1 MVSAIP
7 GTRSSLAPKAP
18 ASPQPEPQLRT
29 LRRGWRL
36 ALERLIEVG
45 LVLSA
50 ASSIAITAGI
60 VFVLVRESIP
70 FFAHVSIVEFLTER
84 LWTPLFADP
93 KYGIL
98 PLLSGTIMTTVIALA
113 VAMPVGTILA
123 IWLSE
128 FASPRAREIIKPV
141 LEILS
146 AVPTVVFGYFA
157 VQTVTPQLQLLIPS
171 LPAFNMLSA
180 GLIMG
185 VMIVPYVSSLSEDAM
200 RAVPMLLREGSY
212 AMGAGK
218 LNTAIRVVVPAALS
232 GIGAAYTLAVARA
245 VGETM
250 IVAIAAGQQPNLT
263 FNPVE
268 SAATITAYIVQVS
281 LGDLPH
287 DSIGYQSIFAA
298 GITLFIMTMAFNLVG
313 TWLRKRYRQSY

>member
-1 MVSAIP
+1 MSAIS
-7 GTRSSLAPKAP
+7 RFSKSLGSAGEP
-18 ASPQPEPQLRT
+18 ARPALARP
-29 LRRGWRL
+29 GWRIV
-36 ALERLIEVG
+36 LERVVE
-45 LVLSA
+45 LSLLLAA
-50 ASSIAITAGI
+50 ASSIAITVGI
-60 VFVLVRESIP
+60 VYVLVSESIP
-70 FFAHVSIVEFLTER
+70 FFRHVSIVEFLTER
-84 LWTPLFADP
+84 MWTPLFADP

-98 PLLSGTIMTTVIALA
+98 PLLSGTLMTTLIALG

-128 FASPRAREIIKPV
+128 FASPRAREIIKPI

-157 VQTVTPQLQLLIPS
+157 VQTITPRLQMIFPD

-218 LNTAIRVVVPAALS
+218 LNTAVRVVFPAALS

-250 IVAIAAGQQPNLT
+250 IVAIAAGQQPSLT
-263 FNPVE
+263 VNPLE

-287 DSIGYQSIFAA
+287 GSIGYQSIFAA
-298 GITLFIMTMAFNLVG
+298 GITLFVMTMAFNLVG
-313 TWLRKRYRQSY
+313 TWLRRRYRQAY

>member
-1 MVSAIP
+1 MSNALGPTGDPVRPA
-7 GTRSSLAPKAP
+7 LARKA
-18 ASPQPEPQLRT
+18 
-29 LRRGWRL
+29 WRVG
-36 ALERLIEVG
+36 LERIIELG
-45 LVLSA
+45 LLLA
-50 ASSIAITAGI
+50 AVSSIAITGGI
-60 VFVLVRESIP
+60 VYVLVSESIP
-70 FFAHVSIVEFLTER
+70 FFQHVSIFEFLTER
-84 LWTPLFADP
+84 MWTPLFADP

-98 PLLSGTIMTTVIALA
+98 PLLSGTLMTTVIALL

-128 FASPRAREIIKPV
+128 FASPRAREIIKPI

-157 VQTVTPQLQLLIPS
+157 VQTITPKLQLIFPD

-218 LNTAIRVVVPAALS
+218 LNTALRVVFPAALS

-250 IVAIAAGQQPNLT
+250 IVAIAAGQQPSLT
-263 FNPVE
+263 VNPLE

-287 DSIGYQSIFAA
+287 GSIGYQSIFAA
-298 GITLFIMTMAFNLVG
+298 GITLFVLTMAFNLVG
-313 TWLRKRYRQSY
+313 TWLRRRYRQAY

>member
-1 MVSAIP
+1 MSNALGPAGDPVRPA
-7 GTRSSLAPKAP
+7 LARKA
-18 ASPQPEPQLRT
+18 
-29 LRRGWRL
+29 WRVG
-36 ALERLIEVG
+36 LERIIELG
-45 LVLSA
+45 LLLA
-50 ASSIAITAGI
+50 AVSSIAITGGI
-60 VFVLVRESIP
+60 VYVLVSESIP
-70 FFAHVSIVEFLTER
+70 FFQHVSIFEFLTER
-84 LWTPLFADP
+84 MWTPLFADP

-98 PLLSGTIMTTVIALA
+98 PLLSGTLMTTVIALL

-128 FASPRAREIIKPV
+128 FASPRAREIIKPI

-157 VQTVTPQLQLLIPS
+157 VQTITPKLQLIFPD

-218 LNTAIRVVVPAALS
+218 LNTALRVVFPAALS

-250 IVAIAAGQQPNLT
+250 IVAIAAGQQPSLT
-263 FNPVE
+263 VNPLE

-287 DSIGYQSIFAA
+287 GSIGYQSIFAA
-298 GITLFIMTMAFNLVG
+298 GITLFVLTMAFNLVG
-313 TWLRKRYRQSY
+313 TWLRRRYRQAY

>member
-1 MVSAIP
+1 VSAIP
-7 GTRSSLAPKAP
+7 RLSKTPGPAGEPVRPALARK
-18 ASPQPEPQLRT
+18 T
-29 LRRGWRL
+29 WRIVVDRVIELGLLL
-36 ALERLIEVG
+36 A
-45 LVLSA
+45 A
-50 ASSIAITAGI
+50 ASSIAITGGI
-60 VFVLVRESIP
+60 VYVLVSESIP
-70 FFAHVSIVEFLTER
+70 FFRHVSLVEFFTEPM
-84 LWTPLFADP
+84 WTPLFADP

-98 PLLSGTIMTTVIALA
+98 PLLSGTLMTTLIALS

-128 FASPRAREIIKPV
+128 FASPRAREIIKPI

-157 VQTVTPQLQLLIPS
+157 VQTITPKLQLIIPD

-185 VMIVPYVSSLSEDAM
+185 VMIVPYVTSLSEDAM
-200 RAVPMLLREGSY
+200 GAVPMLLREGSY

-218 LNTAIRVVVPAALS
+218 LNTAVRVVFPAALS

-250 IVAIAAGQQPNLT
+250 IVAIAAGQQPTLT
-263 FNPVE
+263 INPLD

-287 DSIGYQSIFAA
+287 GSIGYQSIFAA
-298 GITLFIMTMAFNLVG
+298 GITLFVMTMAFNLVG
-313 TWLRKRYRQSY
+313 TWLRRRYRQAY

>member
-1 MVSAIP
+1 MSNALGPTGEP
-7 GTRSSLAPKAP
+7 GRPALARKA
-18 ASPQPEPQLRT
+18 
-29 LRRGWRL
+29 WRVG
-36 ALERLIEVG
+36 LERIIELG
-45 LVLSA
+45 LLLA
-50 ASSIAITAGI
+50 AVSSIAITGGI
-60 VFVLVRESIP
+60 VYVLVSESIP
-70 FFAHVSIVEFLTER
+70 FFQHVSIFEFLTER
-84 LWTPLFADP
+84 MWTPLFADP

-98 PLLSGTIMTTVIALA
+98 PLLSGTLMTTVIALL

-128 FASPRAREIIKPV
+128 FASPRAREIIKPI

-157 VQTVTPQLQLLIPS
+157 VQTITPKLQLIFPD

-218 LNTAIRVVVPAALS
+218 LNTALRVVFPAALS

-250 IVAIAAGQQPNLT
+250 IVAIAAGQQPSLT
-263 FNPVE
+263 VNPLE

-287 DSIGYQSIFAA
+287 GSIGYQSIFAA
-298 GITLFIMTMAFNLVG
+298 GITLFVLTMAFNLVG
-313 TWLRKRYRQSY
+313 TWLRRRYRQAY

>member
-1 MVSAIP
+1 VSAIP
-7 GTRSSLAPKAP
+7 RLSKTPGPAGEPVRPALARK
-18 ASPQPEPQLRT
+18 T
-29 LRRGWRL
+29 WRIVVDRVIELGLLL
-36 ALERLIEVG
+36 A
-45 LVLSA
+45 A
-50 ASSIAITAGI
+50 ASSIAITGGI
-60 VFVLVRESIP
+60 VYVLVSESIP
-70 FFAHVSIVEFLTER
+70 FFRHVSLVEFFTEPM
-84 LWTPLFADP
+84 WTPLFADP

-98 PLLSGTIMTTVIALA
+98 PLLSGTLMTTLIALS

-128 FASPRAREIIKPV
+128 FASPRAREIIKPI

-157 VQTVTPQLQLLIPS
+157 VQTITPKLQLIIPD

-185 VMIVPYVSSLSEDAM
+185 VMIVPYVTTLSEDAM
-200 RAVPMLLREGSY
+200 GAVPMLLREGSY

-218 LNTAIRVVVPAALS
+218 LNTAVRVVFPAALS

-250 IVAIAAGQQPNLT
+250 IVAIAAGQQPTLT
-263 FNPVE
+263 INPLD

-287 DSIGYQSIFAA
+287 GSIGYQSIFAA
-298 GITLFIMTMAFNLVG
+298 GITLFVMTMAFNLVG
-313 TWLRKRYRQSY
+313 TWLRRRYRQAY

>member
-1 MVSAIP
+1 MSAIS
-7 GTRSSLAPKAP
+7 TNTQIRSDPPPAKKALARHAWKI
-18 ASPQPEPQLRT
+18 
-29 LRRGWRL
+29 
-36 ALERLIEVG
+36 ALEKLIELG
-45 LVLSA
+45 LLLA
-50 ASSIAITAGI
+50 AGSSIAITAGI
-60 VFVLVRESIP
+60 VFVLVSESIP
-70 FFAHVSIVEFLTER
+70 FFRHVSAAEFLTGTM
-84 LWTPLFADP
+84 WTPLFADP

-98 PLLSGTIMTTVIALA
+98 PLLSGTLMTTLIALS

-128 FASPRAREIIKPV
+128 FASPRAREIIKPI
-141 LEILS
+141 LEMLS

-157 VQTVTPQLQLLIPS
+157 VQTITPKLQLIFPD

-218 LNTAIRVVVPAALS
+218 LNTAIRVVFPAALS

-250 IVAIAAGQQPNLT
+250 IVAIAAGQQPTLT
-263 FNPVE
+263 VNPLE

-287 DSIGYQSIFAA
+287 ASIGYQSIFAA
-298 GITLFIMTMAFNLVG
+298 GITLFILTMAFNLVG
-313 TWLRKRYRQSY
+313 AWLRRRYRQAY

>member
-1 MVSAIP
+1 MIEKVFEA
-7 GTRSSLAPKAP
+7 GLLLA
-18 ASPQPEPQLRT
+18 
-29 LRRGWRL
+29 
-36 ALERLIEVG
+36 AL
-45 LVLSA
+45 
-50 ASSIAITAGI
+50 SSIAITAGI
-60 VFVLVRESIP
+60 VYVLVRESIP
-70 FFAHVSIVEFLTER
+70 FFAHVPLREFLTER

-98 PLLSGTIMTTVIALA
+98 PLLAGTAMTTIIALA
-113 VAMPVGTILA
+113 VAMPMGTILA

-128 FASPRAREIIKPV
+128 FASSRARETIKPI
-141 LEILS
+141 LELLS

-157 VQTVTPQLQLLIPS
+157 IQVVTPALQQV
-171 LPAFNMLSA
+171 LPGLPTFSVLSA
-180 GLIMG
+180 GLVMG

-218 LNTAIRVVVPAALS
+218 LTTSLRVVFPAALS
-232 GIGAAYTLAVARA
+232 GIGAAYTLAIARA

-250 IVAIAAGQQPNLT
+250 IVAIAAGQQPHLT
-263 FNPVE
+263 FNPME

-287 DSIGYQSIFAA
+287 ASIGYQSIFAA
-298 GITLFIMTMAFNLVG
+298 GITLFILTLAFNLIG
-313 TWLRKRYRQSY
+313 AWLRRRYRQVY